1 MHVVVHMRKTLVPW
15 LRFQPSMIIL
25 FPVYRN
31 PCVSAMRWMEPWRSF
46 APADVQGREGKA
58 SRRASMIAAARNP
71 PRSVASSV
79 TVFIRLAQA
88 TDSLPIHSRRA
99 STSRE
104 GLACSEDES
113 RPPMVAGAPAHE

>member
-1 MHVVVHMRKTLVPW
+1 MHLQT
-15 LRFQPSMIIL
+15 
-25 FPVYRN
+25 Y
-31 PCVSAMRWMEPWRSF
+31 
-46 APADVQGREGKA
+46 REGKG
-58 SRRASMIAAARNP
+58 SRRAPMIAADRNP

-88 TDSLPIHSRRA
+88 PDTSLPIHSRRA

-104 GLACSEDES
+104 GLAGSEDER

>member
-15 LRFQPSMIIL
+15 LRFQPSMTIL

-46 APADVQGREGKA
+46 APADVQGRDLDNA
-58 SRRASMIAAARNP
+58 YMIAAARNP

-88 TDSLPIHSRRA
+88 PDSLPIHSRRA

-104 GLACSEDES
+104 GLAGSDSEDES